1 MPSRYLDAQSSPDF
15 RIEKQVLSGGGSAP
29 SDVEVGRGLAA
40 ADLDAIAVLYDRY
53 GSLAYSIALRILG
66 DPAMAEDVVQESVL
80 KLWSKASSFDPN
92 RGSLR
97 SWLVA
102 SVRNRAIDHLRGR
115 GRNER
120 REVDLAIAEMSL
132 QANAGA
138 DPWREVSMALERD
151 AVTEALQRLPAE
163 QKQAIELA
171 YYGGY
176 SQREIAEISKVP
188 LSTVKGRM
196 RLALEKLHSYLE
208 GKGLFDEP

>member
-1 MPSRYLDAQSSPDF
+1 M
-15 RIEKQVLSGGGSAP
+15 SGGGSAP
-29 SDVEVGRGLAA
+29 SDIEVGRGLAA
-40 ADLDAIAVLYDRY
+40 ADVDALAVLYDRY
-53 GSLAYSIALRILG
+53 GSLAYSIAVRILG
-66 DPAMAEDVVQESVL
+66 DSAMAEDVVQESFL
-80 KLWSKASSFDPN
+80 KLWTNASAFDPG

-102 SVRNRAIDHLRGR
+102 SVRNRAIDRLRGR
-115 GRNER
+115 GRKER
-120 REVDLAIAEMSL
+120 REVELDSADIAPPADPS
-132 QANAGA
+132 A

-151 AVTEALQRLPAE
+151 AVIEALQRLPAE
-163 QKQAIELA
+163 QKQAVELA

-176 SQREIAEISKVP
+176 SQREIAEMAKVP

>member
-1 MPSRYLDAQSSPDF
+1 MPPPSGFPIPFRF
-15 RIEKQVLSGGGSAP
+15 RIEQQVLSGGGSAP
-29 SDVEVGRGLAA
+29 SDVEVGRALAA
-40 ADLDAIAVLYDRY
+40 ADVDALAVLYDRY
-53 GSLAYSIALRILG
+53 GSLAYSVALRIVG
-66 DPAMAEDVVQESVL
+66 DAAIAEDVVQESFL
-80 KLWSKASSFDPN
+80 KLWSNASAFDPD

-120 REVDLAIAEMSL
+120 REVDLDIVEGMPRTDAR
-132 QANAGA
+132 A

-151 AVTEALQRLPAE
+151 AVTEALRRLPAE
-163 QKQAIELA
+163 QKQTIELA

-176 SQREIAEISKVP
+176 SQREIAEMSKVP

>member
-1 MPSRYLDAQSSPDF
+1 MR
-15 RIEKQVLSGGGSAP
+15 GGGSAL
-29 SDVEVGRGLAA
+29 SDVEVGRALAA
-40 ADLDAIAVLYDRY
+40 ADVDALAVLYDRY
-53 GSLAYSIALRILG
+53 GSLAYSVALRILG
-66 DPAMAEDVVQESVL
+66 DPAMAEDVVQESFL
-80 KLWSKASSFDPN
+80 KLWKSAQAFDPA

-102 SVRNRAIDHLRGR
+102 SVRNRAIDQLRGR

-120 REVDLAIAEMSL
+120 QEVELDTA
-132 QANAGA
+132 AGVPGA
-138 DPWREVSMALERD
+138 DVRTDPWREVSMSLERD
-151 AVTEALQRLPAE
+151 AVTEALQRLPAD

-176 SQREIAEISKVP
+176 SQREIAEMSKVP